1 MFAEFETFIRA
12 NTTIGDDD
20 IKLMSSLAVQKTL
33 RKKEFLFH
41 QGEICRYKI
50 FVSKGMLRMFSTKE
64 DGSEYILHFSS
75 EDSWC
80 TDPESFDHQIPSHY
94 NVDALENSEVILW
107 TKNDFNFL
115 FANIPA
121 LNVYIQKMIYKN
133 MGLVRER
140 IRCSISLTPEEKYED
155 FVKNHPDIMARVP
168 LHMVASYLGVS
179 LKTISRVRQA
189 QLLR

>member
-1 MFAEFETFIRA
+1 MFAEFEAFVRA

-20 IKLMSSLAVQKTL
+20 IKLMSSRAIKKTL
-33 RKKEFLFH
+33 HKKEFLLY

-64 DGSEYILHFSS
+64 NGSEHILQFSS
-75 EDSWC
+75 ESAWC
-80 TDPESFDHQIPSHY
+80 TDPESFDHQIPSSY
-94 NVDALENSEVILW
+94 NIDALENSEVILW
-107 TKNDFNFL
+107 TKNDFDFL
-115 FANIPA
+115 FASIPA
-121 LNVYIQKMIYKN
+121 LNEYVQKMIYKN
-133 MGLVRER
+133 MALVRER

-155 FVKNHPDIMARVP
+155 FVKNHADILARVP

-189 QLLR
+189 QLMR